1 MLVMGSTSTE
11 TSGGEGTVYLALLE
25 AMMAGTEW
33 MNCSS
38 PLMVCSLSRANS
50 FIMWREINYKHTS

>member
-25 AMMAGTEW
+25 AMMAGTE
-33 MNCSS
+33 
-38 PLMVCSLSRANS
+38 LMVCSLSRANS